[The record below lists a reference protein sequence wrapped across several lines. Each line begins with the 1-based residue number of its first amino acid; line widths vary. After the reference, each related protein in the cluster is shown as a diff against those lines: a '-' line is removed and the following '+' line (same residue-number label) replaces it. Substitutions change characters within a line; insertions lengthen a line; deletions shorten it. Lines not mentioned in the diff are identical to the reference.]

1 MSNIQNENDYLELT
15 KQLKESYELYEKK
28 NKDLEDEIDDL
39 KKSLMTIYGL
49 IHTLDDYNNNYILG
63 TTDGKQEFNFLLNTC
78 VGFINGVID
87 VSIL

>member
-28 NKDLEDEIDDL
+28 NKDLEDEIDEL

-49 IHTLDDYNNNYILG
+49 IHTLDD
-63 TTDGKQEFNFLLNTC
+63 
-78 VGFINGVID
+78 
-87 VSIL
+87 